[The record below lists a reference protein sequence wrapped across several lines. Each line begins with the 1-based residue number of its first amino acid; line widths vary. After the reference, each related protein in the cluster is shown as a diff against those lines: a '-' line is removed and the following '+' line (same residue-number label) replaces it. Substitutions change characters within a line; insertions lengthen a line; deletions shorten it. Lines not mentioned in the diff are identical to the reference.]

1 MIEHWLKSFH
11 GDSVEDFVAFFLAI
25 HFVTPFSTQTWSWK
39 NRWSFV
45 KDFVASTPVWRNF
58 NKNLDEN
65 STILF
70 WQKFCGKT
78 RKHFVK
84 TREGIFCLVAKR
96 FATKKRFSFVKDFV
110 ASTRAPKKFWRKN
123 LWQNLEAKCFAT
135 NTRRKSNEILTKGK
149 WRNQREKSFYQN
161 ILQVLRYYGGV
172 QTQYIYIL

>member
-1 MIEHWLKSFH
+1 M
-11 GDSVEDFVAFFLAI
+11 AFFLAI

-70 WQKFCGKT
+70 WQKF
-78 RKHFVK
+78 
-84 TREGIFCLVAKR
+84 VAKR
-96 FATKKRFSFVKDFV
+96 GNISSKRERGYFA
-110 ASTRAPKKFWRKN
+110 
-123 LWQNLEAKCFAT
+123 LWQNVLPQKKVLLSSKISLLQLELQRNSDERICGKILRQ
-135 NTRRKSNEILTKGK
+135 NVLPQSTRRKSNEILTKGK

-172 QTQYIYIL
+172 QTQYIYIYIIVSWV